1 MSETEI
7 RQKILAELQVHKIN
21 PMNDV
26 LFKFIF
32 GKEERKGI
40 TIDFLNAV
48 LEESLEHP
56 IKDIRFT
63 QTEQVPQDD
72 GGKLTRFDVACEL
85 DSGEM
90 IDVEVQVIN
99 YQNMQRR
106 TLYYWSQMYLTGIL
120 SGEDYAELR
129 PAITINILAFN
140 ILPQAN
146 PHAMYSIYN
155 AKTGDRLNRD
165 MELHFLEIPKF
176 TYKPVR
182 EMTKMERWLAYFANK
197 LNEQER
203 EELAMSEAAIGNAYD
218 AAGAFMMN
226 PQDRMNYV
234 SRQMAIMDYNSGMN
248 AAEKR
253 GEARGEARGE
263 LRGRNEE
270 QTRFSKLIQLLKAD
284 GREEEVFQM
293 AANPELL
300 QKLYQE
306 FHL

>member
-1 MSETEI
+1 MTEEEQ
-7 RQKILAELQVHKIN
+7 RRHLLEELQVDKIN

-26 LFKFIF
+26 LFKFVF

-48 LEESLEHP
+48 LEESLENS

-63 QTEQVPQDD
+63 QTEQVPQND

-85 DSGEM
+85 DSGEV

-99 YQNMQRR
+99 FQNMQRR

-120 SGEDYAELR
+120 SGDDYKHLR
-129 PAITINILAFN
+129 PAITINILGFN
-140 ILPQAN
+140 ILPQTE

-155 AKTGDRLNRD
+155 IKTGDRLNRD
-165 MELHFLEIPKF
+165 MELHFLEIPKY
-176 TYKPVR
+176 THKPIS
-182 EMTKMERWLAYFANK
+182 EMTKMERWLAYFANQ
-197 LNEQER
+197 LNKQER

-218 AAGAFMMN
+218 AANAFMMN

-248 AAEKR
+248 AAEERGEKR
-253 GEARGEARGE
+253 GEENGEQRMSA
-263 LRGRNEE
+263 LM
-270 QTRFSKLIQLLKAD
+270 QQLLSKGRMDDALKATSD
-284 GREEEVFQM
+284 KEYR
-293 AANPELL
+293 
-300 QKLYQE
+300 QKLYKE
-306 FHL
+306 FNL

>member
-1 MSETEI
+1 MSEKKM
-7 RQKILAELQVHKIN
+7 RQKILAELQAHKIN

-56 IKDIRFT
+56 IQDIRFT

-85 DSGEM
+85 DSGAM

-129 PAITINILAFN
+129 PAITINILAFT
-140 ILPQAN
+140 ILPQAE

-176 TYKPVR
+176 MHKPVR
-182 EMTKMERWLAYFANK
+182 EMTKMERWLAYFGNK
-197 LNEQER
+197 LSEQER

-218 AAGAFMMN
+218 AAGAFLRN

-253 GEARGEARGE
+253 GEARGETRGE
-263 LRGRNEE
+263 ARMAALVQRLITDGR
-270 QTRFSKLIQLLKAD
+270 TGDALKASSD
-284 GREEEVFQM
+284 AEYRN
-293 AANPELL
+293 A
-300 QKLYQE
+300 LYKE
-306 FHL
+306 MNL

>member
-1 MSETEI
+1 MSEKKM
-7 RQKILAELQVHKIN
+7 RQKILAELQAHKIN

-26 LFKFIF
+26 LFKFVF
-32 GKEERKGI
+32 GKEERKSI

-48 LEESLEHP
+48 LEDSLARP
-56 IKDIRFT
+56 IRDIHFT

-85 DSGEM
+85 DSGEI

-129 PAITINILAFN
+129 PAITINLLAFS
-140 ILPQAN
+140 ILPQSE

-176 TYKPVR
+176 THKPVC

-197 LNEQER
+197 LSEQEK

-218 AAGAFMMN
+218 AAGTFMMN

-234 SRQMAIMDYNSGMN
+234 NRQMAIMDYNSGMN

-253 GEARGEARGE
+253 GEARGETRGE
-263 LRGRNEE
+263 ARMAALVQRLITDGR
-270 QTRFSKLIQLLKAD
+270 TGDALKASSD
-284 GREEEVFQM
+284 AEYRN
-293 AANPELL
+293 A
-300 QKLYQE
+300 LYKE
-306 FHL
+306 MNL

>member
-1 MSETEI
+1 MQEKDLETRI
-7 RQKILAELQVHKIN
+7 FDDLDAHRAN

-32 GKEERKGI
+32 GKIERKNI

-56 IKDIRFT
+56 IRDIRFT

-140 ILPQAN
+140 ILPQAD

-155 AKTGDRLNRD
+155 TKTGDRLNKD

-176 TYKPVR
+176 THKPVH
-182 EMTKMERWLAYFANK
+182 EMTKMERWLAYFGGK
-197 LNEQER
+197 LSEQEK

-218 AAGAFMMN
+218 ATSAFMMN

-234 SRQMAIMDYNSGMN
+234 NRQMAIMDYNSGMN

-253 GEARGEARGE
+253 GEARMA
-263 LRGRNEE
+263 
-270 QTRFSKLIQLLKAD
+270 TLIQRLIAD
-284 GREEEVFQM
+284 GRTEDVRKVSSNAEYRK
-293 AANPELL
+293 
-300 QKLYQE
+300 KLYKE
-306 FHL
+306 MGV